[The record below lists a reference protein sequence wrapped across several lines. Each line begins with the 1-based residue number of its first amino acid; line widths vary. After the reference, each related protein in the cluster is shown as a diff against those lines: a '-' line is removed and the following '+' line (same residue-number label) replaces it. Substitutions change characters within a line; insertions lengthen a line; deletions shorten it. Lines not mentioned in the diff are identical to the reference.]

1 MDKNQEKLKVE
12 IGEEIDEL
20 KNLDTG
26 SQEYATAV
34 AGLERLYKLDI
45 ESTRL
50 KMEAEN
56 AEREEQFK
64 AKQLKSDNFS
74 RNFKT
79 GAEILGVAATTISAI
94 WFAVKGFKFEE
105 TGTIR
110 SQVFKNGLSL
120 FKFKK

>member
-1 MDKNQEKLKVE
+1 MDKNQEKLRIE

-20 KNLDTG
+20 KNLEPG
-26 SQEYATAV
+26 SQEYTAAV
-34 AGLERLYKLDI
+34 AGLEKLYKLDI

-50 KMEAEN
+50 KIEAEN

-79 GAEILGVAATTISAI
+79 GAEIFGVIATTVSAA
-94 WFAVKGFKFEE
+94 WFAIKGFKFEE

-110 SQVFKNGLSL
+110 SQIFKNGLSF
-120 FKFKK
+120 FKIKK